1 MAASEPQQGVTR
13 DQLVQGLQD
22 DLAREYKAIIQY
34 VVYSQAL
41 DEARYMDIAEQL
53 EKHAHQE
60 LEHALAVARQ
70 LDYFGAYP
78 AHEPKPVPVSA
89 TNEDM
94 LWFDLQ
100 AEDDT
105 VQNYR
110 ERIRQAQALGEFALA
125 EALQEIVREEQD
137 HQIDLATALG
147 AGPSAPIATPPVEQ
161 PRRDERVPSPHPSQ
175 PVPRCVPRRAGGT
188 DKVLAGL
195 NRASYTARR
204 KRVRGSVCVV
214 TCRSACPGETRLRAG
229 YTA

>member
-1 MAASEPQQGVTR
+1 MATSEPQQGVTR

-34 VVYSQAL
+34 VIYSQAL
-41 DEARYMDIAEQL
+41 DGARYMDIAGEL

-60 LEHALAVARQ
+60 LDHALAVARQ

-78 AHEPKPVPVSA
+78 THESKPVQVSKS
-89 TNEDM
+89 NEDM

-105 VQNYR
+105 VRHYR

-125 EALQEIVREEQD
+125 EVLQEIVRNEQD

-147 AGPSAPIATPPVEQ
+147 VVPDAQQRQGQGP
-161 PRRDERVPSPHPSQ
+161 
-175 PVPRCVPRRAGGT
+175 GG
-188 DKVLAGL
+188 A
-195 NRASYTARR
+195 
-204 KRVRGSVCVV
+204 
-214 TCRSACPGETRLRAG
+214 
-229 YTA
+229 